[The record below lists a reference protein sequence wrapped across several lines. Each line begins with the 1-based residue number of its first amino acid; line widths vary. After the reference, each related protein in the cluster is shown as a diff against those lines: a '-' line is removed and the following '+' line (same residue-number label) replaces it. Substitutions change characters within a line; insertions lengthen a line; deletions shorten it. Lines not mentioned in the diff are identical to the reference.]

1 MGSVRSREFDSL
13 YQDASHEI
21 VFIDRDLE
29 RSAID
34 QWMRRFRDQ
43 RLSLTDVVSFEIMR
57 TRRIREALALDEHFE
72 LAGFDVVP

>member
-1 MGSVRSREFDSL
+1 MRSREFDSL

-34 QWMRRFRDQ
+34 QSMRRFRDQ